1 MLFNFA
7 AMCIKKYMKNRD
19 RMDIISRILE
29 AANGGSSGGATR
41 TKIMYNAFLS
51 HGQLKQYLTTLAD
64 NGMVR
69 FDFLSQTFKTTEK
82 GLRFLK
88 TYSQMNEMI
97 KVQNSR
103 MR

>member
-29 AANGGSSGGATR
+29 AANSGIGATR
-41 TKIMYNAFLS
+41 TKIMYHAFLS
-51 HGQLKQYLTTLAD
+51 HGQLKQYLTTLAN